1 MQGGEPDTLPVHTP
15 VSHPV
20 PPQCTQAYTHTHPCP
35 PQTGILACRLAGT
48 DCLTQKRMREILISV
63 KPQAATFPS
72 INTFSLVPSPVWQG
86 RGKIF
91 HSLKRALGVY
101 SSGLGRAS
109 RGFPVMGWTA
119 RGASA
124 LRPGL
129 LRTQGS
135 EPHRPLLRGRLQA
148 SAFRRS
154 DPACVLYTGGRPLAW
169 MLVEASGPDV
179 QNPSRFR
186 GICEGP
192 PDAPPLGLDSSPVA
206 LAVSA
211 PGRPRTWGSVQT
223 VPAPGGRNLTPG
235 WLIHSPNCSVP
246 ARGSSL

>member
-1 MQGGEPDTLPVHTP
+1 MHAGVHT
-15 VSHPV
+15 
-20 PPQCTQAYTHTHPCP
+20 HTRVLHRP
-35 PQTGILACRLAGT
+35 GILARRLAGI
-48 DCLTQKRMREILISV
+48 DCLTQKRMREILISA

-129 LRTQGS
+129 LRMQGS
-135 EPHRPLLRGRLQA
+135 EPHRPLLCGRLQA

-179 QNPSRFR
+179 QNPSRVR
-186 GICEGP
+186 GIWEGH
-192 PDAPPLGLDSSPVA
+192 PDAPPPGLDSSPVA

-211 PGRPRTWGSVQT
+211 PGRPWRPSPDLGVRADCTSSQGTKSHS
-223 VPAPGGRNLTPG
+223 
-235 WLIHSPNCSVP
+235 WLAHPQP
-246 ARGSSL
+246 